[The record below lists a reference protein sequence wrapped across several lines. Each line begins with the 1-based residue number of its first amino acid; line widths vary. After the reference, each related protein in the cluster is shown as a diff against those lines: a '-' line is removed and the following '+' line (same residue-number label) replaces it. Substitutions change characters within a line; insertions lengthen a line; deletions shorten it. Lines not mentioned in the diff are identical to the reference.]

1 MCDLPFYNQSWR
13 KKYKDDNHNK
23 TTSLPSFRRIWRP
36 NYYEQKIKL
45 WWSTIP
51 PILTKQTITSLLNSL
66 ITNSLITKKT
76 TTYNV
81 AIPDP
86 GVGQAQACGGV
97 NPDSGIHTLPSYFVF
112 FVLLLLAIKC
122 YYSIYIFCLYTFGIF
137 KPYYEHKEMSQKT
150 TITDSLFFSIIGVFH
165 TKLYV

>member
-1 MCDLPFYNQSWR
+1 MSQL
-13 KKYKDDNHNK
+13 
-23 TTSLPSFRRIWRP
+23 L
-36 NYYEQKIKL
+36 
-45 WWSTIP
+45 
-51 PILTKQTITSLLNSL
+51 QTITSLLNSL

-112 FVLLLLAIKC
+112 FVLLL
-122 YYSIYIFCLYTFGIF
+122 YDYHPYISFSNFDCKKVGHT
-137 KPYYEHKEMSQKT
+137 SQ
-150 TITDSLFFSIIGVFH
+150 SNFA
-165 TKLYV
+165 